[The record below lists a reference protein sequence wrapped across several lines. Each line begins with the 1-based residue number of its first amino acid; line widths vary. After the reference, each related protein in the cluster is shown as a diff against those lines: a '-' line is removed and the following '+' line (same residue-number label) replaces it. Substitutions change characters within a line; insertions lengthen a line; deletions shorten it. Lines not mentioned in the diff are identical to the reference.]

1 MASFGLLF
9 IIQNL
14 ALLIWK
20 ADIRGYSYLDSS
32 VSILGAVFAANRL
45 VALLFAVVISLVFYF
60 FLTRTRLGKAIRAA
74 AEDPATAQ
82 VMGVNIHRVLAICF
96 GLGAL
101 MAGFAGPLISMM
113 YEIQPTMGLEYTIIA
128 IIVVVLGGLGS
139 ITGSLIGGFILGLI
153 GSIVTYFDRRS
164 IVDCLL
170 CYLHTSAPG
179 KANRDFGEIEEWIE
193 SEYYLRNIFPKAFFL
208 RTLFLILILLAT
220 LPLYVQPYLV
230 ILLTTIFMYIII
242 TVSWTIFS
250 GPTRYISLAS
260 AAFFGVGVYTSALL
274 GKALPLPVV
283 IVAGSLFS
291 FILALFI
298 GLLTLRLRGMYFII
312 FTFSIS
318 ELIRHFLLWWETT
331 MTGTVG
337 RWVVMVDHVT
347 VYYVILVIFVLALL
361 TAYLIRRS
369 RFGLALRSIGEQEEA
384 ATHIGINATCLKTIA
399 FAISAFFMGAT
410 GAIMATKWKYI
421 DPRIA
426 FDPLLSFMPVL
437 MAIFGGTGQLYG
449 PVFGR
454 RHFCLLE
461 EILTTKFPYYYM
473 LLFGSILIVVILF
486 LPHGMVGLVQKW
498 RKGGLRRQNANP

>member
-1 MASFGLLF
+1 MGRVGVIFKKPFS
-9 IIQNL
+9 
-14 ALLIWK
+14 
-20 ADIRGYSYLDSS
+20 
-32 VSILGAVFAANRL
+32 LGF
-45 VALLFAVVISLVFYF
+45 
-60 FLTRTRLGKAIRAA
+60 
-74 AEDPATAQ
+74 
-82 VMGVNIHRVLAICF
+82 
-96 GLGAL
+96 
-101 MAGFAGPLISMM
+101 
-113 YEIQPTMGLEYTIIA
+113 
-128 IIVVVLGGLGS
+128 
-139 ITGSLIGGFILGLI
+139 
-153 GSIVTYFDRRS
+153 
-164 IVDCLL
+164 
-170 CYLHTSAPG
+170 
-179 KANRDFGEIEEWIE
+179 
-193 SEYYLRNIFPKAFFL
+193 
-208 RTLFLILILLAT
+208 LFLGLILLAT
-220 LPLYVQPYLV
+220 IPLYVQPYFV

-274 GKALPLPVV
+274 GKSLHLLVV

-318 ELIRHFLLWWETT
+318 ELMRNFLLWWETN

-337 RWVVMVDHVT
+337 RWVIMVDHT
-347 VYYVILVIFVLALL
+347 IVYYVILVIFVMALL

-369 RFGLALRSIGEQEEA
+369 RFGLALKSIGEQEEA
-384 ATHIGINATCLKTIA
+384 ATHIGINATMVKTIA

-426 FDPLLSFMPVL
+426 FDPLLSFLPVL
-437 MAIFGGTGQLYG
+437 MAIFGGTGQLFG
-449 PVFGR
+449 PVFGAAI
-454 RHFCLLE
+454 FAYLE

-498 RKGGLRRQNANP
+498 WGGGLKRQNGNP

>member
-1 MASFGLLF
+1 MDPVRVISKRSFSFG
-9 IIQNL
+9 II
-14 ALLIWK
+14 
-20 ADIRGYSYLDSS
+20 
-32 VSILGAVFAANRL
+32 
-45 VALLFAVVISLVFYF
+45 
-60 FLTRTRLGKAIRAA
+60 
-74 AEDPATAQ
+74 
-82 VMGVNIHRVLAICF
+82 
-96 GLGAL
+96 
-101 MAGFAGPLISMM
+101 
-113 YEIQPTMGLEYTIIA
+113 
-128 IIVVVLGGLGS
+128 
-139 ITGSLIGGFILGLI
+139 
-153 GSIVTYFDRRS
+153 
-164 IVDCLL
+164 
-170 CYLHTSAPG
+170 
-179 KANRDFGEIEEWIE
+179 
-193 SEYYLRNIFPKAFFL
+193 
-208 RTLFLILILLAT
+208 FLILILLAT
-220 LPLYVQPYLV
+220 IPLYVQPYMV

-283 IVAGSLFS
+283 IAAGSLFS

-318 ELIRHFLLWWETT
+318 ELMRNFLLWWETN

-337 RWVVMVDHVT
+337 RWVVMVEHVT
-347 VYYVILVIFVLALL
+347 VYYVILVIFVMALL

-369 RFGLALRSIGEQEEA
+369 RFGLALKSIGEQEEA
-384 ATHIGINATCLKTIA
+384 ATHIGINTTLVKTIA

-437 MAIFGGTGQLYG
+437 MAIFGGTGQLFG
-449 PVFGR
+449 PVFGAAV
-454 RHFCLLE
+454 FAYIE

-498 RKGGLRRQNANP
+498 RKEGLRR